1 MQTAPKHVQLRLD
14 NCLWCNKPLP
24 SGRYDRKTHEACR
37 VKLHRWKKKMYGAT
51 KRASIELE
59 NIEQYLNFDWM
70 FCEAAAELKKIQDQ
84 INEIYKKHNIV
95 RVK

>member
-24 SGRYDRKTHEACR
+24 AGRYDRKTHNECR
-37 VKLHRWKKKMYGAT
+37 VSLHRWKKKLNGAT
-51 KRASIELE
+51 KRAVIELE
-59 NIEQYLNFDWM
+59 NIEHYLQYDWM
-70 FCEAAAELKKIQDQ
+70 FCDAAEQLKVLQEK
-84 INEIYKKHNIV
+84 INEIYRKHNIV